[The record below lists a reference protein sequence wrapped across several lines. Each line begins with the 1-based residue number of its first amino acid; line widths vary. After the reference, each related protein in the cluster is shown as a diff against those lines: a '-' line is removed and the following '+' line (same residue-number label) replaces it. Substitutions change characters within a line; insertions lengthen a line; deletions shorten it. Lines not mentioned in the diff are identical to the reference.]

1 MMRGKRTTRHKELQ
15 EQLRQDPFM
24 TDEQLADAFA
34 VSVQTIRLDRLR
46 LGIPELRER
55 TRLMAESA
63 RQKVKAI
70 ASSDLVGEL
79 IDLELG
85 KTGISVLTVT
95 GDMVLEKTGIARG
108 HYLYAQANS
117 LAMALIDAPAALTGV
132 ANVKY
137 KRPIRINE
145 RLIAKAEVIRQ
156 RGNHSIVWVKTRND
170 REEVFRAKFLIVS
183 LEDKKEGSDE

>member
-1 MMRGKRTTRHKELQ
+1 MAAAKKTTRHKALQ
-15 EQLRQDPFM
+15 EQLRLNPFM
-24 TDEQLADAFA
+24 TDEQLAEAFA

-55 TRLMAESA
+55 TRMMAEAA

-85 KTGISVLTVT
+85 KAAISVLEVT
-95 GDMVLEKTGIARG
+95 PDMVLERTGIARG

-117 LAMALIDAPAALTGV
+117 LAMAVIDAPAALTGV

-145 RLIAKAEVIRQ
+145 RLVAKAEVIRQ
-156 RGNHSIVWVKTRND
+156 RGSNTIVWVKTRND

-183 LEDKKEGSDE
+183 LEEKKEGRDK